1 MKQSLKQIA
10 DISGNRL
17 LGNPDSNSGNIRE
30 VEIGPGLTFS
40 NNTIS
45 STLSNLGKD
54 KIWVGDVNGIPQ
66 EVDKSTLGGG
76 GGGGSGTKVLVKG
89 AMGANQTVNS
99 SIPIVE
105 FVTTGT
111 PAGGSLNVNG
121 EWDNTNHTF
130 TVGASGAGT
139 YFVQAQIF
147 LNNGTGWS
155 TLYLYKN
162 GSIYSSFGGN
172 GTDTTNTWDN
182 LDGTIAIDLVVG
194 DYIDIRAY
202 SSSNGTISFSSW
214 PTRQAFSITKVS
226 AVAPAAGTD
235 VNALHTNISNEIN
248 SVTEKTDPS
257 NTDSILIEESDGTK
271 KSQSRK
277 NFKRPIVSTTTTL
290 SSLTPLVD
298 DIEAYV
304 LTSLS
309 SNITINSPTGTP
321 YDFQN
326 LWFRITDNGTSRTI
340 TKNAIFVDYTGN
352 FPTSTTINKQLIFAS
367 QWDGS
372 NWNILAW
379 KIQP

>member
-76 GGGGSGTKVLVKG
+76 GGGSGTKVLVKG
-89 AMGANQTVNS
+89 AMGANQTVTS

-121 EWDNTNHTF
+121 EWDNTNHKF

>member
-89 AMGANQTVNS
+89 AMGANQTVTS

-121 EWDNTNHTF
+121 EWDNTNHKF

>member
-1 MKQSLKQIA
+1 VKQELKQLA

-30 VEIGPGLTFS
+30 VEIGSGLTFS

-45 STLSNLGKD
+45 STSTLSNLGTD
-54 KIWVGDVNGIPQ
+54 KIWVGDVNGVPQ

-76 GGGGSGTKVLVKG
+76 GGSGTKVLVKG
-89 AMGANQTVNS
+89 SMGANQIVGNTS
-99 SIPIVE
+99 PIVE

-111 PAGGSLNVNG
+111 PAGGSLDVNS
-121 EWDNTNHTF
+121 EWDNTNHKF
-130 TVGASGAGT
+130 TVGSSGAGT
-139 YFVQAQIF
+139 YFVQSNIF
-147 LNNGTGWS
+147 LNNGSSWS
-155 TLYLYKN
+155 HLFLYKN
-162 GSIYSSFGGN
+162 GSVYAPFAGFGTAAG
-172 GTDTTNTWDN
+172 WDN
-182 LDGTIAIDLVVG
+182 LDGTISIDLVVG

-202 SSSNGTISFSSW
+202 SSSNGTIDFNNW
-214 PTRQAFSITKVS
+214 GDRQSFSITKVS

-257 NTDSILIEESDGTK
+257 NTDKVLIEESDGTK

-277 NFKRPIVSTTTTL
+277 NFKRPVVSTTTST
-290 SSLTPLVD
+290 SSLTPSID

-304 LTSLS
+304 LTALS
-309 SNITINSPTGTP
+309 DNLTINAPTGTP

-367 QWDGS
+367 PWDGS

>member
-1 MKQSLKQIA
+1 VKQSLKQIA

-89 AMGANQTVNS
+89 AMGANQTVTS

-121 EWDNTNHTF
+121 EWDNTNHKF

>member
-30 VEIGPGLTFS
+30 VEIGTGLTFS

-76 GGGGSGTKVLVKG
+76 DGGGGSGTKVLVKG
-89 AMGANQTVNS
+89 AMGANQTVTS

-121 EWDNTNHTF
+121 EWDNTNHKF

-214 PTRQAFSITKVS
+214 STRQAFSITKVS

-277 NFKRPIVSTTTTL
+277 NFKRPIVSTTTL

-326 LWFRITDNGTSRTI
+326 LWFRITDNGVSRTI

>member
-76 GGGGSGTKVLVKG
+76 DGGGGSGTKVLVKG
-89 AMGANQTVNS
+89 AMGANQTVTS

-121 EWDNTNHTF
+121 EWDNTNHKF
-130 TVGASGAGT
+130 TVGASGAAT

-277 NFKRPIVSTTTTL
+277 NFKRPIVSTTTL

-326 LWFRITDNGTSRTI
+326 LWFRITDNGVSRTI

>member
-30 VEIGPGLTFS
+30 VEIGTGLTFS

-76 GGGGSGTKVLVKG
+76 DGGGGSGTKVLVKG
-89 AMGANQTVNS
+89 AMGANQTVTS

-121 EWDNTNHTF
+121 EWDNTNHKF

-214 PTRQAFSITKVS
+214 STRQAFSITKVS

-277 NFKRPIVSTTTTL
+277 NFKRPIVSTTTL

>member
-76 GGGGSGTKVLVKG
+76 DGGSGTKVLVKG
-89 AMGANQTVNS
+89 AMGANQTVTS

-121 EWDNTNHTF
+121 EWDNTNHKF

-277 NFKRPIVSTTTTL
+277 NFKRPIVSTTTL

-326 LWFRITDNGTSRTI
+326 LWFRITDNGVSRTI